1 MKTHLAVSEIIDKKD
16 QNIMPL
22 EAPLSSVH
30 TRATPGPAPGGLGRG
45 LFAST
50 TIKVGEDVLNI
61 TSPFVA
67 VLDTPRL
74 SDTCSGCLGS
84 GPLHHSGPLKNC
96 TGCKVV
102 KYCDRVYT
110 PRHTL
115 SNQHQSLT
123 SILGMSKKGLEVC
136 PRARVR
142 NLQESKPS
150 YFAEQCSS
158 SSTHDRA
165 HWT

>member
-1 MKTHLAVSEIIDKKD
+1 
-16 QNIMPL
+16 MPL
-22 EAPLSSVH
+22 ENPLPSVH

-84 GPLHHSGPLKNC
+84 GPFHHSGPLKNC

-110 PRHTL
+110 PCY
-115 SNQHQSLT
+115 
-123 SILGMSKKGLEVC
+123 KYY
-136 PRARVR
+136 P
-142 NLQESKPS
+142 SKPVTDTCTRNAKEKIGS
-150 YFAEQCSS
+150 LPTHTNAQSS
-158 SSTHDRA
+158 RT
-165 HWT
+165 